1 MAENNLNGSSTSVPS
16 GGSGPDAYIGSNEG
30 PVFQVVNPG
39 PASGVAIAEP
49 NQPQTTILKQYQY
62 PLPTGK
68 VIITVGANEEEA
80 RGLAE
85 QQFNRIRANQMNN
98 PVGGDTSF
106 VNLTTDDIGVPTEK
120 PASAVHYIN
129 RDLDVPVGTKI
140 TQNVKSTTNDLF
152 NQGYDVVDGV
162 ITKVPTA
169 QQKTIAKLNK
179 QVTIDV
185 LKHHLGLKQIGDAR
199 SEAVDINDDGKIDLS
214 DVLALQKQIR
224 DPQKYKIDPAKYASI
239 IKAYNDDAANLDTVE
254 INEDGSINAN
264 YTDAQGQTKSLS
276 GADFKALAE
285 QYKIDNVPE
294 AIIETNTP
302 ENLTLLREFQ
312 PEQKE
317 AAKPTEQPENTLKDP
332 DLPDEG
338 LDMIGEEEPSFVK
351 EGINFVDHNGQKVP
365 EAGLDVLK
373 MVVRLKDPDMRY
385 DVNGDGK
392 LTPSDALSFMKFSK
406 GMGIGDEAEA
416 FMKKFYKAIPQEMA
430 ADVDRME
437 YTNIDTGFFD
447 SPEYAE
453 FIGDGLGK
461 IGTTDVRYSPYF
473 GEQGSGSIGAEQDA
487 AYEAYLKRTGNES
500 MMVGGEGFVPHQG
513 YQAPVTETLEPRPED
528 TQTDSILDTTQKVTE
543 PVVQEPE
550 PEPMPT
556 ADTST
561 SPLPEDRPA
570 YTSTAQYTPTT
581 TTSNNIYGTY
591 QTASQTGGLG
601 STPSGTPGFNTDYIP
616 GAVQPTIQQPTAITS
631 TGSQTVMYQNQFGQ
645 RIPVTLVNGQ
655 PVTYVPQGYT
665 RMAQG
670 GDVGDTNLE
679 AEYRLATKFLG
690 YQGPKSRPALND
702 FIKANPGAAARMGKY
717 QQAMAGM
724 ARGGVVY
731 AADGVDTGSTDNT
744 TNDTTGAEG
753 SPGFGYYTSVVP
765 MFGNAV
771 SQTMQP
777 MQGMVSYLSPESNQ
791 FIGAGYGQVGATS
804 PYAQA
809 ATVGT
814 TAQAQMPQ
822 YQQAMGYNAY
832 GISPYVQQQTA
843 GLSPAYMQAMDPRTG
858 QLMSQYAVDA
868 AQGQSS
874 LNIQAAQGQAY
885 MMQNPM
891 QRELQQGE
899 LISGAADAQKAA
911 AFTEQIEAATAEPS
925 EKATVAGQLEGLMQ
939 QFESGDTPAWAAGA
953 MRAAMGQMAARGLGA
968 SSLAGQA
975 VVQAAMESAIPIA
988 QADAATVARF
998 ESQNLSNRQQRA
1010 MLAAQ
1015 QRAQFMGQEFDQAF
1029 QSRVMNAS
1037 KISDIANMNFT
1048 AEQQVALENSR
1059 AANTM
1064 ELANLSNRQAG
1075 IMAEA
1080 AAIAQ
1085 MDMANLS
1092 SRQQA
1097 AVQNAQTFLQIDMAN
1112 MDRQQQTA
1120 LFKAQQNIQAL
1131 FTDQAAENAARQ
1143 FNSSSENQTRQF
1155 FASLAN
1161 QTSQFNAAQT
1171 NATNQFNVSSVNAI
1185 REFNANLQQQRDMFN
1200 AQNSLVVA
1208 QANAQ
1213 WRQNIATLNTAAQNE
1228 SNREFASAI
1237 NGMTAANLDAVW
1249 QRERDLMSYNFTST
1263 ESAKDRALQ
1272 IIIADKEMTALKTK
1286 LGYQED
1292 ADKTELAFRFLFG
1305 SSFGGLFGK

>member
-1 MAENNLNGSSTSVPS
+1 
-16 GGSGPDAYIGSNEG
+16 
-30 PVFQVVNPG
+30 
-39 PASGVAIAEP
+39 
-49 NQPQTTILKQYQY
+49 
-62 PLPTGK
+62 
-68 VIITVGANEEEA
+68 
-80 RGLAE
+80 
-85 QQFNRIRANQMNN
+85 
-98 PVGGDTSF
+98 
-106 VNLTTDDIGVPTEK
+106 
-120 PASAVHYIN
+120 
-129 RDLDVPVGTKI
+129 
-140 TQNVKSTTNDLF
+140 
-152 NQGYDVVDGV
+152 
-162 ITKVPTA
+162 
-169 QQKTIAKLNK
+169 
-179 QVTIDV
+179 
-185 LKHHLGLKQIGDAR
+185 
-199 SEAVDINDDGKIDLS
+199 
-214 DVLALQKQIR
+214 
-224 DPQKYKIDPAKYASI
+224 
-239 IKAYNDDAANLDTVE
+239 
-254 INEDGSINAN
+254 
-264 YTDAQGQTKSLS
+264 
-276 GADFKALAE
+276 
-285 QYKIDNVPE
+285 
-294 AIIETNTP
+294 
-302 ENLTLLREFQ
+302 
-312 PEQKE
+312 
-317 AAKPTEQPENTLKDP
+317 
-332 DLPDEG
+332 
-338 LDMIGEEEPSFVK
+338 
-351 EGINFVDHNGQKVP
+351 
-365 EAGLDVLK
+365 
-373 MVVRLKDPDMRY
+373 
-385 DVNGDGK
+385 
-392 LTPSDALSFMKFSK
+392 
-406 GMGIGDEAEA
+406 
-416 FMKKFYKAIPQEMA
+416 
-430 ADVDRME
+430 
-437 YTNIDTGFFD
+437 
-447 SPEYAE
+447 
-453 FIGDGLGK
+453 
-461 IGTTDVRYSPYF
+461 
-473 GEQGSGSIGAEQDA
+473 
-487 AYEAYLKRTGNES
+487 
-500 MMVGGEGFVPHQG
+500 
-513 YQAPVTETLEPRPED
+513 
-528 TQTDSILDTTQKVTE
+528 
-543 PVVQEPE
+543 
-550 PEPMPT
+550 
-556 ADTST
+556 
-561 SPLPEDRPA
+561 
-570 YTSTAQYTPTT
+570 
-581 TTSNNIYGTY
+581 
-591 QTASQTGGLG
+591 
-601 STPSGTPGFNTDYIP
+601 
-616 GAVQPTIQQPTAITS
+616 
-631 TGSQTVMYQNQFGQ
+631 MYQNQFGQ

-724 ARGGVVY
+724 AQGGMVKGF
-731 AADGVDTGSTDNT
+731 DEGGDPGSTD
-744 TNDTTGAEG
+744 GEG
-753 SPGFGYYTSVVP
+753 SPGFGYYSSVVP

-771 SQTMQP
+771 SQTMKP
-777 MQGMVSYLSPESNQ
+777 MQSMVSYMTPQANQ

-1263 ESAKDRALQ
+1263 ESAKDRALN
-1272 IIIADKEMTALKTK
+1272 ILLADKEMEAFKEK

-1305 SSFGGLFGK
+1305 SSFGGLFG